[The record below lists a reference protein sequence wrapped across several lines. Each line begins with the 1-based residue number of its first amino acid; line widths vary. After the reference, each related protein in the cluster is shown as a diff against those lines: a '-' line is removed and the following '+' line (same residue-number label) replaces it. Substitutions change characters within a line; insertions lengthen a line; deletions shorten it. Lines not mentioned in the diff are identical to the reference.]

1 MLTIDKP
8 TARRMMIAAQGLDVP
23 RPAAQPAD
31 IAAIITQMAVLQ
43 IDTISVVNRSPYL
56 VLWSRVGNYP
66 SIWLDQL
73 LAEGAIFEAWV
84 HEASFMPASWWGP
97 QRRLLQVN
105 DRKNL
110 MRWAN
115 ALLTEHAETANH
127 IRQALATRG
136 EVRSSDF
143 RRAGE
148 KRGTWWDWSIEKKIL
163 EALFAVGETM
173 IARREGFQRVYS
185 RVATLRPDWND
196 DDAPPIEAVRD
207 LQISQT
213 VRALGVAHERW
224 IGDYFRMNGSYNTEV
239 KSKRPFIAS
248 LVERGELIPVQIA
261 GIDGPAYIHPDLLAW
276 CESPP
281 ICTHTTLLSPF
292 DPLVWDRKRALEL
305 FDFAY
310 LIECYTPAAKRRYGY
325 FTLPI
330 LYHDQLIGRVDC
342 KAHRAQRRF
351 EVISIHFEPWVAPD
365 PVMHRAVLGA
375 IRECAN
381 WHVTPEV
388 VVTRVADAHHRASF
402 LDVVALGV

>member
-1 MLTIDKP
+1 M
-8 TARRMMIAAQGLDVP
+8 
-23 RPAAQPAD
+23 
-31 IAAIITQMAVLQ
+31 
-43 IDTISVVNRSPYL
+43 VNRSPYL

-66 SIWLDQL
+66 TSWLDQL

-115 ALLTEHAETANH
+115 SILNEQPEIANH
-127 IRQALATRG
+127 IRHALATRG

-148 KRGTWWDWSIEKKIL
+148 KRGTWWDWSVEKKIL

-185 RVATLRPDWND
+185 LVSTLRPHWND
-196 DDAPPIEAVRD
+196 EDAPTIDVVRD
-207 LQISQT
+207 LQICQT

-248 LVERGELIPVQIA
+248 LVERGALIPVQIA
-261 GIDGPAYIHPDLLAW
+261 DIDGPAYIHPDLLAW
-276 CESPP
+276 CASPP
-281 ICTHTTLLSPF
+281 PCTHTTLLSPF

-351 EVISIHFEPWVAPD
+351 EVVSIHFEPWVAPD
-365 PVMHRAVLGA
+365 PVMHRAVRGA
-375 IRECAN
+375 SRDCAV
-381 WHVTPEV
+381 WHATPEV
-388 VVTRVADAHHRASF
+388 VVTRVADEHHRASF

>member
-1 MLTIDKP
+1 MLTIDKT
-8 TARRMMIAAQGLDVP
+8 TARRMLIAAQGLATP
-23 RPAAQPAD
+23 TPATRPAD
-31 IAAIITQMAVLQ
+31 LAAVIRQMAVLQ
-43 IDTISVVNRSPYL
+43 IDTINVVNRSPYL

-66 SIWLDQL
+66 TVWLDQL
-73 LAEGAIFEAWV
+73 LADGTIFEAWV
-84 HEASFMPASWWGP
+84 HEASFMPASWWGA
-97 QRRLLQVN
+97 QRRLLLVN
-105 DRKNL
+105 DRKHL

-115 ALLTEHAETANH
+115 AILHDHADAANQ

-185 RVATLRPDWND
+185 LVTTLRPDWND
-196 DDAPPIEAVRD
+196 DDAPSIEVVRD

-213 VRALGVAHERW
+213 VQALGVAHERW
-224 IGDYFRMNGSYNTEV
+224 IGDYFRMNGSYTTEV
-239 KSKRPFIAS
+239 KSKRPLIAS
-248 LVERGELIPVQIA
+248 LVERGELIPVQIE
-261 GIDGPAYIHPDLLAW
+261 GIVGPAYVTPELLAW
-276 CESPP
+276 CQSPP
-281 ICTHTTLLSPF
+281 LCTHTTLLSPF

-330 LYHDQLIGRVDC
+330 LYGDQLIGRVDC

-351 EVISIHFEPWVAPD
+351 EVVSIHFEPWVNPD
-365 PVMHRAVLGA
+365 PIMHRAVLGA
-375 IRECAN
+375 IRACAL
-381 WHVTPEV
+381 WHADV
-388 VVTRVADAHHRASF
+388 VVTHVADDYHRATF
-402 LDVVALGV
+402 LDIVAHEG